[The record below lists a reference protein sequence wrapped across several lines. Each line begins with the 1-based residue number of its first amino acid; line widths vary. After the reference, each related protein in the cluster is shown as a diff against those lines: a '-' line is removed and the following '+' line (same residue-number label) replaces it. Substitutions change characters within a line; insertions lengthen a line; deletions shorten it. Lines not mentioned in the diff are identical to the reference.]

1 MELINLDGVL
11 SWRYTGESDSAWR
24 EIASL
29 PTAAPPISLTKLGTY
44 TSSEGAEIVAFDPS
58 TARAFVTAG
67 ATVEVLD
74 VSDPSQ
80 PVLEH
85 VIDASSDGD
94 GVTSVDVKDGLLGI
108 AVDADRDADPSARG
122 KALFYSATSFMRI
135 AEAGTGVL
143 PDMITFTPDG
153 KYALVANEGEPS
165 DDYTTDPVGSVT
177 VIDID
182 GGFTTA
188 TAAFDASVFDLEALQ
203 ADGLRVFGPG
213 AGLAEDVEPEYIT
226 VTPDSST
233 AYVALQ
239 ENNALAVV
247 DVASATVTE
256 ILPLGYKD
264 HSLPGNE
271 LDASNEDGA
280 INIRNWPVLG
290 MYQPDAIT
298 SYVAPD
304 GKVYIVTANEG
315 DARDYD
321 GYSEEARVKDLTLDP
336 AAFPDADALQADD
349 MLGRL
354 KTTTAHGDT
363 DGDGDHD
370 VIYSYG
376 ARSLTIRDTDGNV
389 VFDSGSSIAQLLT
402 EHAPEAFN
410 SNGLADGFDGRS
422 DDKGSEPEAVA
433 VARLWGRTYAFL
445 GLERIGGVAVFDVT
459 YPREARLLDYV
470 SNTNRYGDPDA
481 GTAGDLA
488 PEGLEVVSA
497 DDSPTGAP
505 LLLVSNEV
513 SQTVTIYGIARQAR
527 GGQPSPRRA
536 PYSVAGGA
544 QKARRPSATGCGA
557 SPPTVSTVQTS
568 GAAPRSITPANT
580 SFVESA
586 DQTRWDGANWSKNC
600 RCVRKSGVGMKRAN
614 RRVSPLAG
622 LTTRHSMEPSM
633 AT

>member
-1 MELINLDGVL
+1 MSGAL
-11 SWRYTGESDSAWR
+11 SWRYAGEDDSAWR
-24 EIASL
+24 KLASL
-29 PTAAPPISLTKLGTY
+29 PAAPPPISLTKLGTY

-67 ATVEVLD
+67 ATVEVVD
-74 VSDPSQ
+74 VSDPSK

-85 VIDASSDGD
+85 VIDASADGD
-94 GVTSVDVKDGLLGI
+94 GVTSVDVKGGLVGL
-108 AVDADRDADPSARG
+108 AVDADRDANPAAPG

-135 AEAGTGVL
+135 AEAETGVL

-165 DDYTTDPVGSVT
+165 DDYATDPVGSIT
-177 VIDID
+177 VIDVD
-182 GGFTTA
+182 GGFSTA
-188 TAAFDASVFDLEALQ
+188 TAAFDASAFDLDALQ
-203 ADGLRVFGPG
+203 AGGLRIFGPG

-226 VTPDSST
+226 VSPDSST

-271 LDASNEDGA
+271 LDASNEDGG

-290 MYQPDAIT
+290 MYQPDAIA
-298 SYVAPD
+298 SYMAPD
-304 GKVYIVTANEG
+304 GEVYIVTANEG

-321 GYSEEARVKDLTLDP
+321 GYSEEERVKDLTLDP
-336 AAFPDADALQADD
+336 SAFPNAAVLQADD

-354 KTTTAHGDT
+354 KTTSANGDI

-376 ARSLTIRDTDGNV
+376 ARSLTIWDTDGNV
-389 VFDSGSSIAQLLT
+389 VFDSGSSIARAMT
-402 EHAPEAFN
+402 EYAPEAFN

-422 DDKGSEPEAVA
+422 DDKGAEPEAVA

-445 GLERIGGVAVFDVT
+445 GLERIGGIVVFDVT
-459 YPREARLLDYV
+459 YPRETRLLDYV
-470 SNTNRYGDPDA
+470 SNTNRYGDLDT
-481 GTAGDLA
+481 GTAGDIA

-497 DDSPTGAP
+497 EDSPTGAP
-505 LLLVSNEV
+505 LLLVANEV
-513 SQTVTIYGIARQAR
+513 SQTVTVYEIARQ
-527 GGQPSPRRA
+527 
-536 PYSVAGGA
+536 
-544 QKARRPSATGCGA
+544 
-557 SPPTVSTVQTS
+557 
-568 GAAPRSITPANT
+568 
-580 SFVESA
+580 E
-586 DQTRWDGANWSKNC
+586 
-600 RCVRKSGVGMKRAN
+600 
-614 RRVSPLAG
+614 
-622 LTTRHSMEPSM
+622 
-633 AT
+633 